1 VKCFVIFILIFFLSF
16 NLYAEDCSII
26 SKIVKDTKK
35 HSRDNFDRINIKDFK
50 VLLKSLKGF
59 ELRLVTQLDIN
70 KYLKELPIVNAKYIL
85 AQRKLVQK
93 KDFEKSAISREY
105 NALIALCGDIDLTI
119 DLSGLGIVVIQ
130 SGLRQRDKVEYFNV
144 MSKVSRHQLELGP
157 NLVNSKIY
165 MEFVKYYSQLTE
177 DSIHLKLK
185 LELLEKRYK
194 YLVKRIKEKSKVNI
208 YKKVTDLKKLE
219 NIIRDIVKL
228 EVKFAKDVLETLRF

>member
-1 VKCFVIFILIFFLSF
+1 
-16 NLYAEDCSII
+16 
-26 SKIVKDTKK
+26 
-35 HSRDNFDRINIKDFK
+35 
-50 VLLKSLKGF
+50 
-59 ELRLVTQLDIN
+59 
-70 KYLKELPIVNAKYIL
+70 
-85 AQRKLVQK
+85 
-93 KDFEKSAISREY
+93 
-105 NALIALCGDIDLTI
+105 
-119 DLSGLGIVVIQ
+119 
-130 SGLRQRDKVEYFNV
+130 
-144 MSKVSRHQLELGP
+144 
-157 NLVNSKIY
+157 